1 MTDLVVQLGARL
13 DQFAADMNKAGDLAD
28 GAISRIEGA
37 FSSLNPGLGGLASL
51 GTVIAGATGSLG
63 AMLAGLKAVNSE
75 LANIGKEADY
85 VGQTTERF
93 QQIKFGATQGGVSSS
108 DASTDLKHVAD
119 LLADAKNNENS
130 LTKILD
136 ANNIRY
142 RDRNGAIMDMNGFL
156 KAAGELI
163 GRFDSIPD
171 KTKAAQMLGL
181 SAGWVDALK
190 GGPAAFEAIA
200 SSANAAGVVI
210 DGQTIAKARNFDEA
224 WKKSADQLGLQ
235 FKAVTA
241 DVASW
246 LDDLVDRAA
255 KLMDG
260 INRASNIQPGSGQGT
275 FDAVADSLDI
285 LRKDAAGLPQDFEQL
300 NRVIEHYKSLSA
312 EKQDPALLAGL
323 EEMRDKAQQAANALR
338 GVELLKSAAA
348 FPEGVPTPQARPA
361 AANEK
366 TGTGVIPSRKTEST
380 GRDQFDITV
389 DQITKRTAT
398 LKADTA
404 AVFQNNA
411 AQAQFRAE
419 FQELTAIMR
428 DHGEVTQEQI
438 DKYEALRG
446 SMSAQQAL
454 EASGIMLTKE
464 HKDAFLASSQA
475 IAGATSAYDAAAEKL
490 RAMNSASSQVG
501 SALSSAFADA
511 IVEGKSLNDVLSS
524 LIKTL
529 EKSIINST
537 FSSMFNAPASG
548 GLSPFASLLKG
559 IIPGFASGTDDAPGG
574 LAMVGENGPELV
586 NLPKGSQVIP
596 NVGMRAGSGTSGGI
610 TINNYSEAR
619 VSARQEPGGDTT
631 ITIRKVVDQAIG
643 ESLASGSGRRV
654 LAGNYGVKPF
664 TGQ

>member
-13 DQFAADMNKAGDLAD
+13 DQFASDMNSAGNIAD
-28 GAISRIEGA
+28 SAISRIEGA
-37 FSSLNPGLGGLASL
+37 FAGLNPGFGGLTAL
-51 GTVIAGATGSLG
+51 GTVLAGATGSLG
-63 AMLAGLKAVNSE
+63 AMLAGLKAVNAE
-75 LANIGKEADY
+75 LAGIGKEADY

-93 QQIKFGATQGGVSSS
+93 QQVKFVGTQGGVSSS
-108 DASTDLKHVAD
+108 EASADLKRVAD
-119 LLADAKNNENS
+119 LLADAKINENS

-136 ANNIRY
+136 ANNIKY
-142 RDRNGAIMDMNGFL
+142 RDRNGAVMDLNGLL
-156 KAAGELI
+156 KAAAELL
-163 GRFDSIPD
+163 GRFDSIPE

-200 SSANAAGVVI
+200 ASANAAGVVI
-210 DGQTIAKARNFDEA
+210 DGQTIAKARNFDDA

-260 INRASNIQPGSGQGT
+260 INRASNVQAGSGQGT
-275 FDAVADSLDI
+275 FSAVADSLDI

-312 EKQDPALLAGL
+312 DKQDPALIAGL

-348 FPEGVPTPQARPA
+348 FPEGVPMPQARPA

-366 TGTGVIPSRKTEST
+366 TGTGVIPARKAENS
-380 GRDQFDITV
+380 GARDQFDIAV
-389 DQITKRTAT
+389 DQVTKRTAT

-454 EASGIMLTKE
+454 EQSGIQLTSA
-464 HKDAFLASSQA
+464 HRDAFLSSSQA
-475 IAGATSAYDAAAEKL
+475 IGQATSAYDAASQKLAELNKV
-490 RAMNSASSQVG
+490 SSQVG
-501 SALSSAFADA
+501 SALSTAFADA
-511 IVEGKSLNDVLSS
+511 IVEGKSANEVFSS

-529 EKSIINST
+529 EKAAINDVFGS
-537 FSSMFNAPASG
+537 FFNASAAG
-548 GLSPFASLLKG
+548 GKSLFATVLSS
-559 IIPGFASGTDDAPGG
+559 IIPGFADGTSSAPGG
-574 LAMVGENGPELV
+574 LAMVGERGPELV
-586 NLPKGSQVIP
+586 NLPRGAQVIP
-596 NVGMRAGSGTSGGI
+596 NDVTRQLGGGAVSLVSHVDARGSSFT
-610 TINNYSEAR
+610 EA
-619 VSARQEPGGDTT
+619 QL
-631 ITIRKVVDQAIG
+631 QAILDMRDRRLMHQVNTALPG
-643 ESLASGSGRRV
+643 RNLRYSQLGS
-654 LAGNYGVKPF
+654 
-664 TGQ
+664 